1 MWRSF
6 LIAGLAGLLTVTG
19 VAEAAPDQRAGI
31 PIDMGSPTGS
41 PQPGEDTRVTVEPGD
56 HLWKI
61 SAHHLGDNHA
71 EVVAPYWRQVVVVNT
86 PRLRSGDPDL
96 IYPGEEIELPPIER
110 QP

>member
-19 VAEAAPDQRAGI
+19 VAEAAPDQGVGI
-31 PIDMGSPTGS
+31 PVDMGPPTS
-41 PQPGEDTRVTVEPGD
+41 SSQPSQDTHVIVERGD

-61 SAHHLGDNHA
+61 SARHLGDGPVT
-71 EVVAPYWRQVVVVNT
+71 EVAPYWRQVVVLNT
-86 PRLRSGDPDL
+86 PRLRSGNPDL
-96 IYPGEEIELPPIER
+96 IYPGEEIELPPVER